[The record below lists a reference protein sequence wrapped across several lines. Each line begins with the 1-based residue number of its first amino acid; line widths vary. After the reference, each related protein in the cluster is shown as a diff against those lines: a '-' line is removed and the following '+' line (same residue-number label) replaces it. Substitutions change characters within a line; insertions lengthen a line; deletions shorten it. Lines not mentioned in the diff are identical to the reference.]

1 VCTDGGDRGGCL
13 SGGGTGFMPGAG
25 AGRENNDPAVG
36 VGREAVEL
44 EMDVFE
50 EATELEEEVV
60 GDIGCG
66 TTSG

>member
-1 VCTDGGDRGGCL
+1 M
-13 SGGGTGFMPGAG
+13 SGGGTGLIPGAG
-25 AGRENNDPAVG
+25 AGRESNDPAVG
-36 VGREAVEL
+36 VGREPMMDVEL